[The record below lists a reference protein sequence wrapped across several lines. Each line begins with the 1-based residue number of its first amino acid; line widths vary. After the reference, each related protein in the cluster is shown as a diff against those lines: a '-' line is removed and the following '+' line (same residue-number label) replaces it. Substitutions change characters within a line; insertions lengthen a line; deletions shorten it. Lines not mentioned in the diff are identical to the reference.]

1 MTQTAAFDPVPSNL
15 ATLLEPA
22 WLARALSDIG
32 GDDRI
37 VEVEELDTSR
47 TLAAKVRFR
56 VTVEDAQEI
65 VQRHLKGGEPVERLR
80 FSVPD

>member
-37 VEVEELDTSR
+37 V
-47 TLAAKVRFR
+47 
-56 VTVEDAQEI
+56 
-65 VQRHLKGGEPVERLR
+65 
-80 FSVPD
+80 

>member
-37 VEVEELDTSR
+37 VEVEALETSR
-47 TLAAKVRFR
+47 TRRIGLEWEVGSLASLARAR
-56 VTVEDAQEI
+56 I
-65 VQRHLKGGEPVERLR
+65 GGGERSRR
-80 FSVPD
+80 FQA